1 MNLIAEVVIDM
12 DNAIKVLAEKLERQG
27 VTPEMINTAI
37 EGGIKTLKTRK
48 MDESI
53 DWERFRAE
61 TAAEILVSRI
71 RCKGEELY
79 VFRTREEL
87 AASSVKQADA
97 LIKELKKQ
105 ES

>member
-1 MNLIAEVVIDM
+1 M
-12 DNAIKVLAEKLERQG
+12 K
-27 VTPEMINTAI
+27 
-37 EGGIKTLKTRK
+37 
-48 MDESI
+48 ESF
-53 DWERFRAE
+53 DWNRFRAE

-71 RCKGEELY
+71 QCKGDEIY